1 MHIAYKYRASYFWR
15 ILIQTLL
22 VAWVCLLGHAQAQA
36 NAAVPVVLQQGGQ
49 SVSLDG
55 KMRVWID
62 KTGQTTIDS
71 VHALGDDSFD
81 LLPQRKDLKRDGN
94 PLWFRIVLSVQQGE
108 NPWFLSVREIT
119 TNDVD
124 LYTQNSVGA
133 WVVQK
138 SGTAVPVAKWPL
150 PGFRPTFQLSTQPSG
165 TRTLYLRVADPIGSY
180 ADVQIAPLQ
189 TWTQERTAE
198 LWLMGLFFGATLVVL
213 LLCLLNFISYREPI
227 WLSYSLYSASMAMV
241 QGGLT
246 GLCGQFFYPDHAWFN
261 NFSYYFWAGAVCIF
275 GIVFAL
281 HSSTAHVLARRWTL
295 AMLALAACIA
305 TTLLV
310 LAYQPSVATLQFLY
324 GLQIIAVFLII
335 ATFALCWKLGDRF
348 SQLALLAFVPLGLA
362 AAPQMLYNFALL
374 PRSWFTQYSLT
385 FGVTIETVLM
395 MYFLHRR
402 SRLGAVTRSRLM
414 ATDQD
419 DSLTGLLKA
428 RETLYRLDGMLKR
441 TRNGQ
446 KNMGAVLLGLVNFET
461 IRRAHG
467 REVADTALIVMAQHI
482 KSICSDLDISGR
494 VDSNQFLI
502 CLEGHLVE
510 DKLKSVGSALIAKG
524 LRQSK
529 FLPLGVTLDFALV
542 LSMLDGYE
550 PNANDV
556 LKQMADKYDEINP
569 NDTKRVLHCRVRGLA
584 PDDADVWPA

>member
-1 MHIAYKYRASYFWR
+1 
-15 ILIQTLL
+15 
-22 VAWVCLLGHAQAQA
+22 
-36 NAAVPVVLQQGGQ
+36 
-49 SVSLDG
+49 
-55 KMRVWID
+55 
-62 KTGQTTIDS
+62 
-71 VHALGDDSFD
+71 
-81 LLPQRKDLKRDGN
+81 
-94 PLWFRIVLSVQQGE
+94 
-108 NPWFLSVREIT
+108 
-119 TNDVD
+119 
-124 LYTQNSVGA
+124 
-133 WVVQK
+133 
-138 SGTAVPVAKWPL
+138 
-150 PGFRPTFQLSTQPSG
+150 
-165 TRTLYLRVADPIGSY
+165 
-180 ADVQIAPLQ
+180 
-189 TWTQERTAE
+189 
-198 LWLMGLFFGATLVVL
+198 
-213 LLCLLNFISYREPI
+213 
-227 WLSYSLYSASMAMV
+227 
-241 QGGLT
+241 
-246 GLCGQFFYPDHAWFN
+246 
-261 NFSYYFWAGAVCIF
+261 
-275 GIVFAL
+275 
-281 HSSTAHVLARRWTL
+281 
-295 AMLALAACIA
+295 
-305 TTLLV
+305 
-310 LAYQPSVATLQFLY
+310 
-324 GLQIIAVFLII
+324 
-335 ATFALCWKLGDRF
+335 
-348 SQLALLAFVPLGLA
+348 
-362 AAPQMLYNFALL
+362 
-374 PRSWFTQYSLT
+374 
-385 FGVTIETVLM
+385 M